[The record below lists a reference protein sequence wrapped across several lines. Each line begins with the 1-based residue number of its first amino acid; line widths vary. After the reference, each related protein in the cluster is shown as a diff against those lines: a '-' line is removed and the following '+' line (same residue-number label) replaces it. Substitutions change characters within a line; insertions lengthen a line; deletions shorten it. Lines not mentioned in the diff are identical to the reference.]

1 MLSRIEVT
9 GSTSATHSYA
19 AIPLL
24 DDRLVTEQSQ
34 LVVTVDGTPFTYVAS
49 GPASGEYTLNKTTR
63 VLTLGDALT
72 APEVLR
78 IVRVTENAQM
88 LVVFAN
94 LADLSAENLNLA
106 LKQLLFLN
114 QERVDDIAEL

>member
-34 LVVTVDGTPFTYVAS
+34 LVVTVDGTPFTYVSSA
-49 GPASGEYTLNKTTR
+49 PASGEYTLNKTTR
-63 VLTLGDALT
+63 VLTLGDALA

-78 IVRVTENAQM
+78 IVRVTENAT
-88 LVVFAN
+88 LHTVFAN
-94 LADLSAENLNLA
+94 LSDFNAESMNLV
-106 LKQLLFLN
+106 LKQLLYLN